1 MTRLSPLGTAV
12 LGSGII
18 AITYGLARFVF
29 GLFLPAIREDMG
41 LTPVMAGFIG
51 ALPFA
56 SFITAIVVAPFLARA
71 LGLRHAAA
79 LTTGFALLG
88 LLAIAQAP
96 GPLILAAG
104 VVTCGI
110 STGLSSPIM
119 AQAVATTVTG
129 QLRGRVNATVN
140 AGTSFGIAVAVVVVL
155 LGSGAWRSAYLGFA
169 VLAALGLAAA
179 MRWLPG
185 ASADAAGAQ
194 PTKPGREQW
203 REIARLSGLAA
214 AMGFTSAI
222 YWVFAPD
229 FAIHG
234 GGLDSG
240 TGAWMWLTVGCVG
253 LAGGAVGGPHR
264 ALWRRTHPCRGPRA
278 ARHLVVTTRRRTGR
292 AGTRAR
298 LRRRLRGRVHGTDR
312 LLSRAQHPDPRRPP
326 GPRART
332 SPDRDL
338 LRPGGGFPGRW
349 VVDQHRRLCHRVHRL
364 RSPRPD
370 GSRGVVT
377 SCGRRPSNCAVPRTL
392 NPRAADSRARL
403 APTGGN
409 IRCRSLPAGECRSLP
424 RRRISARGG
433 GFASEAR
440 SYRREHRAEALAC
453 RSLCP
458 AGEFPRA
465 AGFAS

>member
-56 SFITAIVVAPFLARA
+56 SFITAIVVAPFLART

-79 LTTGFALLG
+79 LTAGFALLG

-119 AQAVATTVTG
+119 AQAVATTVKAP
-129 QLRGRVNATVN
+129 LRGRVNATVN

-185 ASADAAGAQ
+185 VSTDAAGAQ

-253 LAGGAVGGPHR
+253 LAGGTVGDLIERYGAARTHAGAFALLGTSLLLLAAAPDGLISALASAAAFGAAYMALTGFYLVRSIEILADHPALGPVLPLIATSSGQVMGSPVGGWLISTTGY
-264 ALWRRTHPCRGPRA
+264 ATAFTAFAVLGLMGA
-278 ARHLVVTTRRRTGR
+278 VVS
-292 AGTRAR
+292 
-298 LRRRLRGRVHGTDR
+298 V
-312 LLSRAQHPDPRRPP
+312 
-326 GPRART
+326 
-332 SPDRDL
+332 
-338 LRPGGGFPGRW
+338 
-349 VVDQHRRLCHRVHRL
+349 
-364 RSPRPD
+364 
-370 GSRGVVT
+370 
-377 SCGRRPSNCAVPRTL
+377 
-392 NPRAADSRARL
+392 RL
-403 APTGGN
+403 A
-409 IRCRSLPAGECRSLP
+409 
-424 RRRISARGG
+424 
-433 GFASEAR
+433 
-440 SYRREHRAEALAC
+440 
-453 RSLCP
+453 
-458 AGEFPRA
+458 A
-465 AGFAS
+465 AGPVTVPSPAR